1 MPDQEFEI
9 AVVGAGPAGIAAAC
23 TAAECGK
30 RVVLI
35 DDNPAPG
42 GQIWRGEQNVWTQ
55 RLAASGCSLLP
66 SSSVIDQPETGVLRI
81 ASGNISY
88 DLRFK
93 HLVIATGARERF
105 LPFPG
110 WTLPGV
116 CGAGGLQAL
125 AKSGWPV
132 KGKRIVVA
140 GTGPLLLAVAAYLRK
155 RGAHLACIAEQAPT
169 VRVMTFALQSGK
181 LPQGARL
188 QLQLLGVPYRFAC
201 WPAAARGA
209 EQLETV
215 TLRQGDREW
224 TERCD
229 YLACGFGLVPNVELA
244 ALLGCPLHHGTVKV
258 DEYQQTAVPGVY
270 CAGEPTG
277 VGGVDLALIQG
288 QVAGFAA
295 AESPEKARGLF
306 RQRARWVEF
315 RTRMDAAFALRD
327 ELRRLPADD
336 TLICRCEDVPL
347 GQIRQHHS
355 WRSAKL
361 HTRCGMGPCQGRVCG
376 PIIEHALG
384 WPLESVRPP
393 LFPASIRQLA
403 APLDSDPSSGA

>member
-9 AVVGAGPAGIAAAC
+9 VVVGAGPAGIAAAC

-35 DDNPAPG
+35 DENPAPG
-42 GQIWRGEQNVWTQ
+42 GQIWRAEQNTWTQ
-55 RLAASGCSLLP
+55 RLAASGCSVRP
-66 SSSVIDQPETGVLRI
+66 NSSVIDQPETGVLRI

-88 DLRFK
+88 QLRFK
-93 HLVIATGARERF
+93 HLVIATGARERY

-132 KGKRIVVA
+132 NGKRIVVA
-140 GTGPLLLAVAAYLRK
+140 GTGPLLLAVAAYLHK
-155 RGAHLACIAEQAPT
+155 RGAHITCIAEQAPRS
-169 VRVMTFALQSGK
+169 RVMMFALQSGK
-181 LPQGARL
+181 LLQGAGL
-188 QLQLLGVPYRFAC
+188 QLQLLGVPYRFNC
-201 WPAAARGA
+201 WPTAAMGK
-209 EQLETV
+209 EQLEAV
-215 TLRQGDREW
+215 TLCQGDHEW
-224 TERCD
+224 TEQCD

-244 ALLGCPLHHGTVKV
+244 ALLGCQLHRGAVKA
-258 DEYQQTAVPGVY
+258 DEYQQTTVPGIY

-288 QVAGFAA
+288 QVAGLAA
-295 AESPEKARGLF
+295 AGLPEKARDHF
-306 RQRARWVEF
+306 RRRARWVEF
-315 RTRMDAAFALRD
+315 RARLDAAFALRD
-327 ELRRLPADD
+327 ELSRLAVDD
-336 TLICRCEDVPL
+336 TVICRCEDVPL

-376 PIIEHALG
+376 PVVEHLLG

-393 LFPASIRQLA
+393 LSPVSIRQLA
-403 APLDSDPSSGA
+403 VTDSDPSTRV